1 MKRLKEH
8 RWLKE
13 TGLSGEGR
21 DIMAFIAMFLK
32 TCCHEGQER
41 DERAGQKTAGVWRG
55 RLTSSFIGLFNIIF
69 CTIIGGR

>member
-13 TGLSGEGR
+13 MRLSGKGR

-32 TCCHEGQER
+32 MCCHEGQER
-41 DERAGQKTAGVWRG
+41 DERAGKNSWSVG
-55 RLTSSFIGLFNIIF
+55 REAYLVIHWLI
-69 CTIIGGR
+69 